1 MTTDNPLILS
11 IGDLVADII
20 TVIPALPAQ
29 AGQHQVADEV
39 RLEPGGGANF
49 LIAGARLGWPM
60 AAIGALGADEWGQRV
75 AEALRAEGIDLS
87 GVTHSGTT
95 TTVIVLVSRQGEHVF
110 LGQYGHGP
118 TVALGEAAA
127 GLLHRAGAVFCAGY
141 TLREARLAEAA
152 LAALA
157 QAKAAGIPVYFDP
170 GPQMAGVPPEI
181 RARLLPLVDVLLTTV
196 EEIPLLVDGS
206 TPADLLATG
215 AGVVVVKRGAAGC
228 AVVAAGESAP
238 VVDLPGHPVSV
249 VDTAAAGDSFN
260 AGFMV
265 GRLRGWS
272 LAEAARLANAVGAA
286 KVQKLGGGR
295 NVPTL
300 LEVQAVIERFK
311 ISVPELG

>member
-1 MTTDNPLILS
+1 MPPIVS

-20 TVIPALPAQ
+20 VSIPALPAV

-60 AAIGALGADEWGQRV
+60 AAIGVLGADEWGLRV
-75 AEALRAEGIDLS
+75 AEVLRAEGIDLS
-87 GVTHSGTT
+87 GVSFGGTT
-95 TTVIVLVSRQGEHVF
+95 TTVIVLVSQQGEHVF

-118 TVALGEAAA
+118 TVLPGDAAA

-141 TLREARLAEAA
+141 TLCEARLVEAA
-152 LAALA
+152 LEAVA
-157 QAKAAGIPVYFDP
+157 QAKAAGLPVYFDP
-170 GPQMAGVPPEI
+170 GPQMADVPPEI
-181 RARLLPLVDVLLTTV
+181 RARLLPLVDVLLTTA

-206 TPADLLATG
+206 TPADALA
-215 AGVVVVKRGAAGC
+215 AGVPVVVVKRGADGC
-228 AVVAAGESAP
+228 AVYLAGQSQP

-249 VDTAAAGDSFN
+249 VDTSAAGDSFD

-265 GRLRGWS
+265 GQLRGWS
-272 LAEAARLANAVGAA
+272 LADAARLANAVGAA

-295 NVPTL
+295 GVPTL
-300 LEVQAVIERFK
+300 PEVRAVIERFN
-311 ISVPELG
+311 IQLPPLA